1 MRLDSLPM
9 LALSAITAGLLAIA
23 PTGHARESSVQGKR
37 PLIVQSHIAAPRS
50 IGAFRLEETTYR
62 PEQKAAGAMFRYA
75 AVPEP
80 ELSADLFVYPAGRQ
94 PQADAVKRGMADF
107 HDSLQSAEQAGFFRN
122 LKISDEVPFPLSPMA
137 SAKSDNALDA
147 VVTAAEPV
155 GRRIDM
161 TLEVGEANTP
171 LRSRGYLFYK
181 NLYFYKV
188 RVSVPAAA
196 MDAQA
201 FGEFADHAART
212 LAERVDTINIGGC
225 GDDPVYVD
233 KKADGDA
240 AALALITQ
248 VVQRNQENCRSK
260 INNTELAKLTKGA
273 ETVTIKYSAND
284 WGGR

>member
-1 MRLDSLPM
+1 MRLDRSSLS
-9 LALSAITAGLLAIA
+9 LLLACAMGLGPVA
-23 PTGHARESSVQGKR
+23 PTLAKDAPQAKQR
-37 PLIVQSHIAAPRS
+37 PLITQSHVIAPRT
-50 IGAFRLEETTYR
+50 IGAFRLKETRYK

-75 AVPEP
+75 AIPEP
-80 ELSADLFVYPAGRQ
+80 ELSADVFVYPAGRL
-94 PQADAVKRGMADF
+94 PQAEAVKRGMADF
-107 HDSLQSAEQAGFFRN
+107 HASLQSASEAGFFHN
-122 LKISDEVPFPLSPMA
+122 LKLVDEQPFPLKPGA
-137 SAKSDNALDA
+137 AGKSDNPLEA
-147 VVTAAEPV
+147 VVAAAEPV

-161 TLEVGEANTP
+161 TLEVGDARMP
-171 LRSRGYLFYK
+171 LRSRGYLFHK